1 MKNILRKINIQIK
14 IYRIMLNINIQIS
27 LKFIM
32 NEPKEAVLKSPYDIL
47 IKLLIYLTLSFKNI
61 PTSQQLIQKV
71 EEVAE
76 NRIEMIQ
83 TQKSDTVPTIEF
95 TPR

>member
-1 MKNILRKINIQIK
+1 
-14 IYRIMLNINIQIS
+14 MLNINIQIS

-61 PTSQQLIQKV
+61 PTTQQLIQKV

>member
-83 TQKSDTVPTIEF
+83 TQKSDTVPTIEL

>member
-1 MKNILRKINIQIK
+1 MKNMLRKINIQIK

-27 LKFIM
+27 LKSIM

-47 IKLLIYLTLSFKNI
+47 IKLLIYLTLSLKKI
-61 PTSQQLIQKV
+61 PTTQQLIQKV

>member
-61 PTSQQLIQKV
+61 PTTQQLIQKV